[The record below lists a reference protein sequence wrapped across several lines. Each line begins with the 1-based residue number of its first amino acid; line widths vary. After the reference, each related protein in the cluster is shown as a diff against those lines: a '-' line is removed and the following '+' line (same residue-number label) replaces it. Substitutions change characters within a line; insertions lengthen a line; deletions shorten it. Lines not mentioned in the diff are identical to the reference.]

1 MIKYW
6 KTCFLH
12 KYATFSGRVR
22 RSEYWFFVL
31 ANIIITVSFLV
42 LTTFISVLTRS
53 ISIGG
58 FFNIL
63 MLLYLLASI
72 VPHISVT
79 VRRLHDI
86 GRGGEWYFIS
96 FVPFIGGIWMLILMC
111 TDGNLGSN
119 EFGPNPKDGGLEEKI
134 NNL

>member
-1 MIKYW
+1 MVNYW

-12 KYATFSGRVR
+12 KYATFRGRAR

-31 ANIIITVSFLV
+31 ANIIITVSLLV
-42 LTTFISVLTRS
+42 LSTFSGFITRS
-53 ISIGG
+53 VYLGG
-58 FFNIL
+58 FFYLLMIL
-63 MLLYLLASI
+63 YALASI

-86 GRGGEWYFIS
+86 GKGGEWYFIS

-111 TDGNLGSN
+111 TDGNPDSN
-119 EFGPNPKDGGLEEKI
+119 EFGPNPKDGGLDEKI